1 MKQMI
6 FLLIFLY
13 GITGCREDEGA
24 QSGIQFAN
32 FGEDFQ
38 IGADEKVII
47 TGNSSGEVT
56 DSLLVEVITMEDNR
70 CPDGATCIRA
80 GEVQL
85 KIAVSDRQK
94 TESIPTCIGFDC
106 GSINEEFRNPNSQ
119 TEIDT
124 TSFILDSR
132 SYELIF
138 KDAIPYP
145 KASGDKSELSNGAK
159 KAVLKIIR

>member
-1 MKQMI
+1 MI
-6 FLLIFLY
+6 FLLVFLY

-24 QSGIQFAN
+24 QSSTRFAN

-38 IGADEKVII
+38 IGFDEKVVI
-47 TGNSSGEVT
+47 TSNSLGEVT
-56 DSLLVEVITMEDNR
+56 DSLLVEVVTMEDNR
-70 CPDGATCIRA
+70 CPDGTTCVRA

-106 GSINEEFRNPNSQ
+106 GSIDEEFRNPNSQ

-138 KDAIPYP
+138 KEATPYP
-145 KASGDKSELSNGAK
+145 KASGDKSEASDGARE
-159 KAVLKIIR
+159 AVLKIIR